1 MHELDF
7 SKLDAISQGH
17 REAVLHMNISELG
30 LSTHAYRVL
39 KIAGIKTVGE
49 LCKLTRK
56 QAMNIRSM
64 GNKTF
69 GEIERTM
76 AALDVG
82 FAKDAS
88 EEVADLLKQRQASYD
103 AEQARRD
110 IAAKKIP
117 RQYQALYVKLKQKV
131 AKNITGT
138 ELRGALQ
145 EMLVSDPQI
154 MEQALQDTIILAAI
168 SDGIEAEEKRLRD
181 AMNSV
186 KRREEQVDLQNRR
199 IRNMQADLER
209 EKQKADAAKEAAEDA
224 SKALREALE
233 AMETP
238 EAQDRL
244 RAYYLYVADM
254 KDTIRTPQ
262 NNSMF
267 LAGAASMLSGTTIVT
282 NKGD

>member
-1 MHELDF
+1 M
-7 SKLDAISQGH
+7 
-17 REAVLHMNISELG
+17 
-30 LSTHAYRVL
+30 L
-39 KIAGIKTVGE
+39 KIAGIKTIGE
-49 LCKLTRK
+49 LSKLTRK

-64 GNKTF
+64 GKKTF
-69 GEIERTM
+69 GEVERTM
-76 AALDVG
+76 AALDVT
-82 FAKDAS
+82 FANAVS
-88 EEVADLLKQRQASYD
+88 EEVAELLKQRQASYD

-131 AKNITGT
+131 AKNITGA

-154 MEQALQDTIILAAI
+154 MERALQDTIILSAI
-168 SDGIEAEEKRLRD
+168 SDGIEAEERRLRD
-181 AMNSV
+181 AMHSV
-186 KRREEQVDLQNRR
+186 KRSEEQVNLQNSR
-199 IRNMQADLER
+199 IRNMQSDLER
-209 EKQKADAAKEAAEDA
+209 QKQKADAAKEAAEYA
-224 SKALREALE
+224 SEALRKALE

-238 EAQDRL
+238 EARDRL